1 MIEAIMY
8 FGIGFLSA
16 ALIAVSIAPL
26 VHARA
31 VRLTRRRLENAM
43 PQSIAEIIADK
54 DLQRA
59 EFALSTRRL
68 EITMENLRERNATQR
83 AEIGRKDDVI
93 NRFKIDRQADQVEM
107 LLLQGEMG
115 SLREQLCAS
124 NSQSVKQSRRD
135 ATAMLHDMPTAA
147 ISAAHTVAS
156 QASAFGPHR
165 IVPAVTKRAALNNER
180 DREGITFAPFKP
192 AAILEE
198 DSKAPVPVPEGN
210 SKPTTDA
217 GSLADLSIHLS
228 PADHLA
234 PERLKQGT
242 RLRAIASVIVLI
254 GGCGFWWAHYAGTYP
269 AIVSWTQAIIEM
281 PHTTVKLQSPAA
293 EKESAPA
300 PTQQSEQR
308 RSGESDP
315 PDKVEQF
322 PRAQA
327 EALNDTPA
335 SVRSETP
342 KEALLSPAPQPVPET
357 PPTTIPGWIVRE
369 VADGRAVVQGPN
381 GIWRVARGDILP
393 GAGRVD
399 SIVRWGHRWI
409 VATKRGLISTP

>member
-1 MIEAIMY
+1 MIEAVMY
-8 FGIGFLSA
+8 FGIGFFSA
-16 ALIAVSIAPL
+16 ALIAISIAPL
-26 VHARA
+26 IHARA

-43 PQSIAEIIADK
+43 PQSMAEIIADK

-59 EFALSTRRL
+59 EFAVSTRRL
-68 EITMENLRERNATQR
+68 EITMENLREHNATQR
-83 AEIGRKDDVI
+83 AEIGKKDDVI
-93 NRFKIDRQADQVEM
+93 NRLKIDRQAHQVEM
-107 LLLQGEMG
+107 LLLQGEMS

-124 NSQSVKQSRRD
+124 NSQGVQQSRSD
-135 ATAMLHDMPTAA
+135 ATGRLRDVPTETAA
-147 ISAAHTVAS
+147 ISAAQTVAS
-156 QASAFGPHR
+156 QASTFEPYR
-165 IVPAVTKRAALNNER
+165 IGLA
-180 DREGITFAPFKP
+180 DREGVTLAPFKP

-198 DSKAPVPVPEGN
+198 ESKVRVPVPEGN
-210 SKPTTDA
+210 SKPVIDA
-217 GSLADLSIHLS
+217 GPLADLSIHVS
-228 PADHLA
+228 RADHLA
-234 PERLKQGT
+234 PERSEQGT
-242 RLRAIASVIVLI
+242 RLRAIASIIVLI

-281 PHTTVKLQSPAA
+281 PHTTVKLQSPPT
-293 EKESAPA
+293 EKASAPA
-300 PTQQSEQR
+300 PTQQPEHL
-308 RSGESDP
+308 RSGESDLP
-315 PDKVEQF
+315 NRVEQF
-322 PRAQA
+322 PRADE

-335 SVRSETP
+335 SVRSERP
-342 KEALLSPAPQPVPET
+342 KEAPLSPAPQPEPKLVAVPET

>member
-1 MIEAIMY
+1 MIEAVMY

-16 ALIAVSIAPL
+16 ALIAISIAPL

-43 PQSIAEIIADK
+43 PQSMAEIIADK

-59 EFALSTRRL
+59 EFAVSTRRL
-68 EITMENLRERNATQR
+68 ETTMENLREHNATQR

-93 NRFKIDRQADQVEM
+93 NRLKIDRQAHQVEM
-107 LLLQGEMG
+107 LLLQGEMS

-124 NSQSVKQSRRD
+124 NSQGVKQSRSD
-135 ATAMLHDMPTAA
+135 ATARLRDMPTETAA
-147 ISAAHTVAS
+147 ISAAQTVAS
-156 QASAFGPHR
+156 QASTFDPYR
-165 IVPAVTKRAALNNER
+165 IALA
-180 DREGITFAPFKP
+180 DREGVTLAPFKP

-198 DSKAPVPVPEGN
+198 ESKVPVPEGN
-210 SKPTTDA
+210 SKLVTDA
-217 GSLADLSIHLS
+217 GSLADLSIHVS

-234 PERLKQGT
+234 PERSKRGS

-254 GGCGFWWAHYAGTYP
+254 GGCGFWWAQYAGIYP

-281 PHTTVKLQSPAA
+281 PRTTVKLQSPPS
-293 EKESAPA
+293 EKASAPA
-300 PTQQSEQR
+300 STQQPEQL
-308 RSGESDP
+308 RSGELDLP
-315 PDKVEQF
+315 NRVEQF
-322 PRAQA
+322 PRADA

-342 KEALLSPAPQPVPET
+342 KEAALSPAPQPEPKLVAVPET